1 MLEDMNKWLGLV
13 IIVAVIGILL
23 MLSQQ
28 SEGFIDVDT
37 AHAQSQ
43 QLKWEGDRRYNEFA
57 LLQNAGI
64 TIPADDVDDAVRQNI
79 PVASSFE
86 PSRLAVKSMTR
97 FGAADDGTNKQGD
110 GVEKT
115 GILQQKITFC
125 ESVLSANCDILN
137 DPRYSECGICH
148 KDGVNS
154 KGKPHRGGMFI
165 SADDQVRANEVG
177 KVDDARAIYKPTI
190 GTCSPANF
198 TVMTD
203 TCIAKERTLEC
214 ERAGAATSSNECGQC
229 FGGGD
234 TMLYVGPKSTY
245 QAVLHVS
252 HPGLHNVDGV
262 GMRVT
267 QSNGRSDILKAS
279 STSAMLDPKEIY
291 MDLKEGDTITIVIYG
306 VPAIWCAWLSNPDG
320 TRTVSLDIG
329 VKSVAPAGGLV
340 IAGDKRSKAVTK
352 VLSKDSR
359 WNQYKDTIPNT
370 VMLFQ
375 RKKIPAAI
383 TRAMYGPLS
392 NPFQIT
398 EMIQSM
404 AGYGQDIRVKNLL
417 KRDPDDDY
425 SGHYLTITQDTGS
438 VIRVR
443 EGDLIP
449 AAKINNTV
457 SIVATVPASLR
468 GPYYDIDQG
477 LCAAGPMVF
486 TEIGAGIMGANS
498 CYDAKG
504 KFNPSVYCL
513 TKLFEAVGG
522 TSAGTLYP
530 DTPAKALA
538 LVVNGSLDATVD
550 ALNNR
555 ASIAMYGVDN
565 NGAPSGF
572 EAQKKAAVDMMG
584 LILSNPCDG
593 PTSAEGPH
601 SEICLDYLWRTSGNT
616 TPLGPNVDPASIP
629 YAYCSANGEAAP
641 LKSVAG
647 LQTANDQGGV
657 QSVRSYFSSLFN
669 RSQDSSDY
677 DAQAEAMKACYGVN
691 LPRNTGPPAC
701 PPIKA
706 SGVKP
711 CDWIPKAL
719 RDEWRQIQGSC
730 YNAALDDKDYIV
742 CSNGSHAYGRSL
754 IKAENFND
762 LYGGLS
768 QVDSKGGVHVG
779 VSNFGQYASAPPI
792 YKATQ
797 GTNWTQ
803 LPGHASWV
811 SIGVDGELWCI
822 GGSQTVYRWNGAP
835 HWVLITGWGS
845 QISVGDKDNVYMV
858 GMDANLY
865 KASGNN
871 AQVKS
876 VNDWILMSV
885 PVPIKYVSVSA
896 RGTRLAVLGTNGN
909 IYASADK
916 GGSWTQIPGNFD
928 GYVSI
933 NDKYIIAGNKSNSTL
948 YLRSFNC

>member
-1 MLEDMNKWLGLV
+1 MIEDMNKWLGLG
-13 IIVAVIGILL
+13 IIIAVIGILIW
-23 MLSQQ
+23 LSRS
-28 SEGFIDVDT
+28 SEGFVDVDL

-57 LLQNAGI
+57 LLQNTGI
-64 TIPADDVDDAVRQNI
+64 NLSADDVDDAVRQNI

-86 PSRLAVKSMTR
+86 PSHLAVKSMTR
-97 FGAADDGTNKQGD
+97 FGAADDGTNKEGD

-177 KVDDARAIYKPTI
+177 KVNDARAIYKPTI
-190 GTCSPANF
+190 GSCSPANF

-203 TCIAKERTLEC
+203 TCIAKERSIEC

-279 STSAMLDPKEIY
+279 STSAILDPKEIY

-320 TRTVSLDIG
+320 TRNVSLDIG

-359 WNQYKDTIPNT
+359 WNQYKDTIPST

-383 TRAMYGPLS
+383 TKAMYGPLS
-392 NPFQIT
+392 NPYQIT
-398 EMIQSM
+398 DMIQSI
-404 AGYGQDIRVKNLL
+404 AGYGQDLRVKNLL
-417 KRDPDDDY
+417 KKDPGDDY
-425 SGHYLTITQDTGS
+425 SANVLTITQDTGG
-438 VIRVR
+438 VIRAR

-449 AAKINNTV
+449 AAKLNNSV
-457 SIVATVPASLR
+457 SIVATIPASLR
-468 GPYYDIDQG
+468 GPYYDVDQE

-530 DTPAKALA
+530 DTPAKASA

-601 SEICLDYLWRTSGNT
+601 SDICLDYLWRTSGNT

-641 LKSVAG
+641 LKSVAA
-647 LQTANDQGGV
+647 LQTANDLGGV

-701 PPIKA
+701 PPITIKHSDLSVKGEYTTVQSGNRILYIITGPATFSKSSNKNVEFFAVGGGGGSGTANGGGAGGVQSNAYAYAYAFDTQMVRLDVSPKTVYTIAIGAGGTTGRNGGDTTITGPGGSIRALGGAHGGTTGVSCPAA
-706 SGVKP
+706 SGG
-711 CDWIPKAL
+711 C
-719 RDEWRQIQGSC
+719 
-730 YNAALDDKDYIV
+730 
-742 CSNGSHAYGRSL
+742 
-754 IKAENFND
+754 
-762 LYGGLS
+762 GG
-768 QVDSKGGVHVG
+768 GGCPSTG
-779 VSNFGQYASAPPI
+779 LQ
-792 YKATQ
+792 
-797 GTNWTQ
+797 
-803 LPGHASWV
+803 
-811 SIGVDGELWCI
+811 
-822 GGSQTVYRWNGAP
+822 GGSNVAFNAGGGAGGNP
-835 HWVLITGWGS
+835 PEYSTGGP
-845 QISVGDKDNVYMV
+845 GLRY
-858 GMDANLY
+858 Y
-865 KASGNN
+865 
-871 AQVKS
+871 
-876 VNDWILMSV
+876 
-885 PVPIKYVSVSA
+885 
-896 RGTRLAVLGTNGN
+896 GN
-909 IYASADK
+909 IYGAAAPNSSITTVGAANTGNAGANGGG
-916 GGSWTQIPGNFD
+916 GGSGVVIL
-928 GYVSI
+928 SI
-933 NDKYIIAGNKSNSTL
+933 VE
-948 YLRSFNC
+948 